1 MPAPDAVLT
10 HLRGPRSVTMLW
22 SDDEERWNWK
32 LRRAVKPP
40 GAHVTGG
47 GHYNLLD
54 ALADAGKAVLGDDDA
69 QA

>member
-10 HLRGPRSVTMLW
+10 HLHGPRSVTMLW
-22 SDDEERWNWK
+22 SDDEDRWNWK
-32 LRRAVKPP
+32 LHYAVKPK
-40 GAHVTGG
+40 GGYVVGG

-54 ALADAGKAVLGDDDA
+54 ALADAGKAVLGDADA